1 MFYNSGNFCFMLAV
15 NVGKKKDEN
24 TKIINDQFNFF

>member
-1 MFYNSGNFCFMLAV
+1 MSYNSVNFYFMSAV
-15 NVGKKKDEN
+15 NVGKKKDDN